1 VKSSGGLL
9 TVAGLGL
16 GAVTVAWAHVSMGGH
31 LALFAQPEAF
41 AVVFGGTTAA
51 LLVSY
56 PYATIRSTIA
66 ALLALRDRRAVPLE
80 ALVPA
85 FIEYARKARKHGL
98 IAVERDVN
106 RTGDTFLARAVTLS
120 ATGLPVNVVREALD
134 IDARVLAER
143 DDDYAEVLE
152 AAAGYAPTL
161 GIVGAVLGLMR
172 VMQHFSA
179 APGGAG
185 VGDGISAAFVATVF
199 GVGGANLVFLPLATR
214 LRARARQD
222 ALRRALVIDGVLA
235 LRDGNSPGVLEER
248 LAGYLTLDPPNPGRP
263 VAEVA

>member
-1 VKSSGGLL
+1 
-9 TVAGLGL
+9 
-16 GAVTVAWAHVSMGGH
+16 MGGN
-31 LALFAQPEAF
+31 LALFAQPEALV
-41 AVVFGGTTAA
+41 VVFGGTMAA

-56 PYATIRSTIA
+56 PSATLRSAAA
-66 ALLALRDRRAVPLE
+66 ALIALRDRRAVPTD

-85 FIEYARKARKHGL
+85 FIEYARKARKQGL
-98 IAVERDVN
+98 MAVERDVN
-106 RTGDTFLARAVTLS
+106 RTGDVFLARAVTLS
-120 ATGLPVNVVREALD
+120 TTGLPVNVVREALE
-134 IDARVLAER
+134 IDARVLADR
-143 DDDYAEVLE
+143 DDDHAEVLE

-172 VMQHFSA
+172 VMQHFSS
-179 APGGAG
+179 PAG

-199 GVGGANLVFLPLATR
+199 GVGAANLVFLPLATR

-222 ALRRALVIDGVLA
+222 ALRRALVIDGVVA

-248 LAGYLTLDPPNPGRP
+248 LAGYLTLDPPNPVRP